1 MFSVKEHNAVLI
13 VAMFQVW
20 FLYFKKSSPN
30 DQSCNIVL
38 GISELKPVSSGLY
51 LLCIIMSIVNFY
63 SFLEKLWSLYG
74 YVKISSEPNR
84 RLVIWKFLINRN
96 LIWESFGFIPQHWEG
111 LSKWNN
117 MARGW
122 CQYYIKI
129 WGFNLW
135 FFWK

>member
-20 FLYFKKSSPN
+20 FLYLKKSSPN

-38 GISELKPVSSGLY
+38 GIWAEASKLWIISSMYHNVY
-51 LLCIIMSIVNFY
+51 LW
-63 SFLEKLWSLYG
+63 SFTVFSRNWSLYG
-74 YVKISSEPNR
+74 NVKISSEPNR

-111 LSKWNN
+111 LSEWNN

-122 CQYYIKI
+122 CHYYIKI
-129 WGFNLW
+129 WGFN
-135 FFWK
+135 FWK